1 MRTAAA
7 PHSARVLRFPA
18 LWSLLL
24 GALAALGFAPL
35 QLWPVAL
42 LAVAMWMRVVH
53 DAPTLRA
60 ALWRGW
66 LFGVGHFTVN
76 DNWIAHAFDFQDA
89 MPHALGLLAAP
100 GLALYLAVYPML
112 AAGLAWRWRRE
123 DGPDW
128 PFVLAFA
135 AAWITTEWLRAEMFT
150 GYAWDPLGVQWLPTW
165 IAYAAA
171 WVGAY
176 ALSGLFVLVAGTLVL
191 AHKRRRFAF
200 GIAISLV
207 LFGLGLA
214 IDASEWGTPWAPPP
228 TYPRIRIVQPN
239 IGQDQRGDTDGELML
254 RALEGLSGR
263 PGSASQLPMTKQQR
277 HAFKLSGNPGPAP
290 RLLLWPEGVVRDSI
304 EDGYPWRYYTAPDEL
319 RGFVFHDPRR
329 VRARLARLLGPRD
342 LLLTGGTA
350 LQFTPDEE
358 VSTASN
364 TIFAIDARARI
375 DGRYDKA
382 HLVPYGE
389 YLPMRPLLTALGLSR
404 LVPGDV
410 DFRPGPGPRTLALPG
425 FGEGA
430 MQLCYEIV
438 FSGEVVDRA
447 HRPAFLFNPSNDAW
461 FGAWG
466 PPQHLA
472 QARMRAIE
480 EGLPVLRAT
489 PTGIS
494 AAIDARG
501 RVLASIPLGKRGA
514 IELPLPAPLPPTL
527 FSRMGNVMAG
537 LAVLALLA
545 CAVAL
550 RRRRAYG
557 RT

>member
-1 MRTAAA
+1 M
-7 PHSARVLRFPA
+7 LRYPA
-18 LWSLLL
+18 LLSLAF
-24 GALAALGFAPL
+24 GALAALGFAPM

-42 LAVAMWMRVVH
+42 VAVAGWMRLVH
-53 DAPTLRA
+53 DAPGLRA

-89 MPHALGLLAAP
+89 MPHALGLFAAP

-123 DGPDW
+123 SGADW

-150 GYAWDPLGVQWLPTW
+150 GYAWDPLGVQWLPTGV
-165 IAYAAA
+165 AYAAA
-171 WVGAY
+171 WVGTY
-176 ALSGLFVLVAGTLVL
+176 ALSGLFVLAAGALALSLGAHRRSALTLL
-191 AHKRRRFAF
+191 GAIGLSGFALSNSLGAAIPLPNHSNRSRQALSIGPGFDLTPPERRA
-200 GIAISLV
+200 
-207 LFGLGLA
+207 
-214 IDASEWGTPWAPPP
+214 DT
-228 TYPRIRIVQPN
+228 PRIRIVQPN
-239 IGQDQRGDTDGELML
+239 IGQDQRGETDSELML
-254 RALEGLSGR
+254 RALESESG
-263 PGSASQLPMTKQQR
+263 
-277 HAFKLSGNPGPAP
+277 HPGPSP
-290 RLLLWPEGVVRDSI
+290 RLLLWPEGVIRDFI
-304 EDGYPWRYYTAPDEL
+304 EDGYPWRYYVAPDGF
-319 RGFVFHDPRR
+319 RGFAYHDPRR
-329 VRARLARLLGPRD
+329 LRARLARLLGPRD
-342 LLLTGGTA
+342 LLLTGGSA
-350 LQFTPDEE
+350 LQFTPDGE

-364 TIFAIDARARI
+364 AIFAIDPRTRI
-375 DGRYDKA
+375 VGRYDKA

-404 LVPGDV
+404 LVPGDL
-410 DFRPGPGPRTLALPG
+410 DYQPGPGPRTLALPG
-425 FGEGA
+425 FGAGA

-438 FSGEVVDRA
+438 FSGEVIDRA

-501 RVLASIPLGKRGA
+501 RVLASIPLGQRGA

-527 FSRMGNVMAG
+527 FARMGNVMAG

-550 RRRRAYG
+550 RRRRA
-557 RT
+557 